1 MTLTDVLFLFA
12 NPRRSENKIPP
23 DSVESKRIEGGGE
36 DVFQTRTAF
45 NDILSRRN
53 GDRSNFEADTN

>member
-36 DVFQTRTAF
+36 DVFQTRTVF
-45 NDILSRRN
+45 NGTIDLLN
-53 GDRSNFEADTN
+53 G